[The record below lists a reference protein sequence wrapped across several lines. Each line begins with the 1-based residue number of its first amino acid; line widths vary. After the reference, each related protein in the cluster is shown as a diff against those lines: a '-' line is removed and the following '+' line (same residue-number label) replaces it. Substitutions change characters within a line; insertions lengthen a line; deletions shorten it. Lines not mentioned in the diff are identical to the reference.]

1 MHTYC
6 ITVTQCAGRKPSVV
20 ILDFL
25 NMTEAFAYANQKWPT
40 ASSIHITPMQACNKE
55 PV

>member
-25 NMTEAFAYANQKWPT
+25 NMTEAFAYARQKWPV
-40 ASSIHITPMQACNKE
+40 ACSIHITTVHACQKE
-55 PV
+55 PT

>member
-25 NMTEAFAYANQKWPT
+25 NMTDAFSYASQKWPR
-40 ASSIHITPMQACNKE
+40 ASSIHIKTIQSCKKE
-55 PV
+55 PT